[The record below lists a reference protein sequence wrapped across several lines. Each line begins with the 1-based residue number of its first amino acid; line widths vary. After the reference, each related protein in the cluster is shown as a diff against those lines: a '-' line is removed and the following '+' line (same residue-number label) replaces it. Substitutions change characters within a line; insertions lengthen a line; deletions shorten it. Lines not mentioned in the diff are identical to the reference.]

1 MELKETLTVEPQPPF
16 KTHFSALLKFNVFL
30 HVCAPVFRVLTK
42 LWSVFSRSLL
52 SDSLTAL
59 EREEEVFVWWQWFI
73 VFLIYCNPFVCYRMT
88 LTS

>member
-1 MELKETLTVEPQPPF
+1 MELKETLTVETF